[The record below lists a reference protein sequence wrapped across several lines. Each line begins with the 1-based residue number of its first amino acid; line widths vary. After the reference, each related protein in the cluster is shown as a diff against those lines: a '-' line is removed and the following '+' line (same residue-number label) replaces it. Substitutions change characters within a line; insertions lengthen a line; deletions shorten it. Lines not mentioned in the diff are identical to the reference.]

1 MDYIILYHIT
11 MIIILILLMMYK
23 DHQNTI
29 YLSRLANL
37 ENPSA
42 LKLIRLKG
50 LFPILAIAKT
60 SLQPHQ
66 ARNLGVGGRSG
77 VLRPLRSC
85 ISHFGWGHRSK
96 QRRNTVGLR
105 QCIILSFLLQ
115 IPAPLSQYHPVA
127 PLNFRV
133 SYHKKHIVPHI
144 FCLFVLRIIFLC

>member
-1 MDYIILYHIT
+1 MDYLDIMIGIQKISLYHIT

-85 ISHFGWGHRSK
+85 ISHFG
-96 QRRNTVGLR
+96 
-105 QCIILSFLLQ
+105 
-115 IPAPLSQYHPVA
+115 
-127 PLNFRV
+127 
-133 SYHKKHIVPHI
+133 
-144 FCLFVLRIIFLC
+144 